1 MFGKNAPILPSR
13 VLRVLTISTFVFCTS
28 GLFAA
33 ESEFEEEEGST
44 DEIFSEETLSE
55 AREETLRSEA
65 RRQLSPAEAAPKEET
80 PEQKA
85 APRATPTTECES
97 GTCPDLASST
107 GDLRV
112 AKLHRMKNDLDVV
125 MQPVPGAPQVSV
137 CTTLDA
143 GSRLDPLAAPGAYR
157 VLAEILKEGGYRGA
171 SRDYAALVVS
181 RGGVSEV
188 TVSHYATT
196 FCTTV
201 PASELSLAL
210 WVTAGRF
217 TSGSLTEESLRT
229 AVDELA
235 RESAEADAQV
245 RTGRANERL
254 RRMAYLGTDSLAR
267 PILPNA
273 DDLDALT
280 VRTIRELHRESY
292 VARRATLAIVG
303 GFDEALAVPMLSEHL
318 FAARPGEALTYSPEE
333 LVRQN
338 TGRFSMAEDRTAKTP
353 AAWYAWVLP
362 GGHERVAAEI
372 ALSALLS
379 QKRLGKSLVGG
390 SRAAKSLSL
399 YLDENANP
407 AGPALARVEILGSS
421 SQSLGTIERGFDL
434 QLSELASQGPSD
446 AEIVE
451 IQKSLR
457 TQRAQHLT
465 TSLERSRAL
474 SWGVRFGAT
483 PAEVLAPLD
492 EEAELRPVAA
502 LDVRRAAAEVLSSH
516 KRSAIEIYPLGWQDP
531 WQQPMRK
538 YHLVEAG
545 QTLGS
550 IARQYGTTVANLL
563 KMNSI
568 KQSQTIYPGDKL
580 RVPRGK
586 EKKEK
591 APRSHQVRR
600 GDTLGGLALKY
611 GVSSSSIAAANGM
624 GAKSTIRTGES
635 LIIPWGSK
643 DDKSSGESETN
654 GSDES
659 ESPGP
664 SSRTHEVNSGETLS
678 GIAHK
683 MGVSTVALAQA
694 NGISQKSGV
703 RIGQVLKVP
712 PVGTGKSAG
721 SSTSSKLDKPEPPK
735 SYTVKKGDTLSGIA
749 QKNGLTV
756 AQLTVANG
764 ISRKSTLREGQTLK
778 IPPKE

>member
-1 MFGKNAPILPSR
+1 MLRKNAPILPPR
-13 VLRVLTISTFVFCTS
+13 VLRALTFSTLVFCTS
-28 GLFAA
+28 ALFAA
-33 ESEFEEEEGST
+33 ESEFEEEEEST
-44 DEIFSEETLSE
+44 DEILSEE
-55 AREETLRSEA
+55 AREDTSRSEA
-65 RRQLSPAEAAPKEET
+65 RRTSALVEAAPKEEIQE
-80 PEQKA
+80 EQA
-85 APRATPTTECES
+85 APRATLTECEGGNCS
-97 GTCPDLASST
+97 DLASPT
-107 GDLRV
+107 VDLSV
-112 AKLHRMKNDLDVV
+112 AKLHKMKNDLEVV

-157 VLAEILKEGGYRGA
+157 VLAEILKEGGYRST
-171 SRDYAALVVS
+171 SRDYAALVAS

-188 TVSHYATT
+188 TVSHDATT

-210 WVTAGRF
+210 WVSAGRF
-217 TSGSLTEESLRT
+217 TSGSLTEESLRA
-229 AVDELA
+229 AVDHLA

-292 VARRATLAIVG
+292 VARRATVAIVG
-303 GFDEALAVPMLSEHL
+303 GFDETALVPMLSEHL
-318 FAARPGEALTYSPEE
+318 FAARPGEARAYVPQQ

-362 GGHERVAAEI
+362 GGHERVAAEV

-390 SRAAKSLSL
+390 SRAAKSLAL
-399 YLDENANP
+399 YLDESANP

-421 SQSLGTIERGFDL
+421 SQSLGTIEKGFDT
-434 QLSELASQGPSD
+434 QLSELASKGPNE

-457 TQRAQHLT
+457 AQRAELLT

-483 PAEVLAPLD
+483 PVQVLAPLD
-492 EEAELRPVAA
+492 EEAELSPVAA
-502 LDVRRAAAEVLSSH
+502 VDVRRAAAEVLSIR
-516 KRSAIEIYPLGWQDP
+516 KRSAIEIYPQGWQDP

-550 IARQYGTTVANLL
+550 IARQYGTTVANIV

-611 GVSSSSIAAANGM
+611 GVSSYSIATANGM

-635 LIIPWGSK
+635 LIIPWASK
-643 DDKSSGESETN
+643 DDKGSSGSETN
-654 GSDES
+654 GSDGAQS
-659 ESPGP
+659 AGP
-664 SSRTHEVNSGETLS
+664 TSRTHKVNSGETLS

-694 NGISQKSGV
+694 NGISHKAGV

-712 PVGTGKSAG
+712 PVGTGKSAA
-721 SSTSSKLDKPEPPK
+721 SSTSSKDVKPEPTK